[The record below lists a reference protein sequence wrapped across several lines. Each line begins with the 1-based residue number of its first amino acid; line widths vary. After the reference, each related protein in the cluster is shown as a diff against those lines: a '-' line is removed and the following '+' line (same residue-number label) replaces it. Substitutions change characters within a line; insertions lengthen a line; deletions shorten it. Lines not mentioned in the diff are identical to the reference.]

1 MRHCKLRKRGRTKEK
16 TLRQHARRRAS
27 ERYGL
32 SLTDKLHAQIV
43 KQIQTS
49 KSKLIEKQ
57 SNRISIHDVTIGEDL
72 VRVVYDRERK
82 LIVTF
87 LYKDE
92 SLRFPTMVVR

>member
-1 MRHCKLRKRGRTKEK
+1 MRHCKLRKRGRAKER
-16 TLRQHARRRAS
+16 TLKQHARRRAS

-32 SLTDKLHAQIV
+32 SLTDQLHTEIV

-49 KSKLIEKQ
+49 KSQLIEKQ
-57 SNRISIHDVTIGEDL
+57 SNRISVHDVIVNDETI
-72 VRVVYDRERK
+72 RVVYDRDRK

-92 SLRFPTMVVR
+92 SLSFPTLVIR